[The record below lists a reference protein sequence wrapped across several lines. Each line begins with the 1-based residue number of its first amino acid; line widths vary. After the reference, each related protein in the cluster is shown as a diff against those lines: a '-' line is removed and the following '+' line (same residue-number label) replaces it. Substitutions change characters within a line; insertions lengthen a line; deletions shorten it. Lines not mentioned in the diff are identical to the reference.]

1 MNIDVTV
8 SDVTLDSLIRGYDDH
23 EGGWTVG
30 KEVAHQALE
39 RLTHDREGW
48 DAVRQRVHR
57 IQDEEIREAIRPL
70 ITEALTRPF
79 RQTNS
84 FGEPV
89 GQETTLSSVIV
100 EEARKAFKVRADN
113 YGSNQTVL
121 QKLVADEVHK
131 AFASVIAD
139 EVKKARELVADR
151 IGEQV
156 AAAVK
161 EGLRKR

>member
-1 MNIDVTV
+1 MNITV
-8 SDVTLDSLIRGYDDH
+8 NVDEVTLSTLVHEAYDGD
-23 EGGWTVG
+23 GGKTIG
-30 KEVAHQALE
+30 DEVAYLALR
-39 RLTHDREGW
+39 RLADDRDGW
-48 DAVRQRVHR
+48 NSITQRVER
-57 IQDEEIREAIRPL
+57 ITDEEIREHVRPL

-84 FGEPV
+84 YGEPV

-100 EEARKAFKVRADN
+100 AEARNAFKVRADS

-121 QKLVADEVHK
+121 QKLVAEEVQK
-131 AFASVIAD
+131 AFKDVIAE
-139 EVKKARELVADR
+139 EVKQARALVADQ

-161 EGLRKR
+161 AGMKAR

>member
-1 MNIDVTV
+1 MNINVTV
-8 SDVTLDSLIRGYDDH
+8 DGVTLDSLVREGSDH
-23 EGGWTVG
+23 ERGWTIG
-30 KEVAHQALE
+30 QEVARMALE

-48 DAVRQRVHR
+48 DGIGQRVHR
-57 IQDEEIREAIRPL
+57 IQDEEIREAVRPL
-70 ITEALTRPF
+70 IAEALTRPF

-100 EEARKAFKVRADN
+100 EEARKAFKVRADT
-113 YGSNQTVL
+113 YGSSQTVL

-131 AFASVIAD
+131 AFSGVIAD

-161 EGLRKR
+161 AGLKAR

>member
-1 MNIDVTV
+1 MNINVTV
-8 SDVTLDSLIRGYDDH
+8 DDVTLDSLVRELYDH
-23 EGGWTVG
+23 EGGWTIG
-30 KEVAHQALE
+30 QEVAHMALQ
-39 RLTHDREGW
+39 RLTADRDGW
-48 DAVRQRVHR
+48 DSIRERVQRVT
-57 IQDEEIREAIRPL
+57 DEEIREHVRPL

-100 EEARKAFKVRADN
+100 DEARKAFKARTD

-121 QKLVADEVHK
+121 QKLVAEEVQK
-131 AFASVIAD
+131 AFKTVIAD
-139 EVKKARELVADR
+139 EVKAARAMVADQ

-161 EGLRKR
+161 AGMKAR